1 MGKVKVKLNS
11 PGMKSLL
18 NDADVRDDLT
28 TRMERVL
35 ATAKANAPVRSGNY
49 RDGLEVVQ
57 DSTDRVVVRIVGR
70 APHSHLIE
78 SRTGNLARALDSA
91 GGG

>member
-1 MGKVKVKLNS
+1 MAKVKVKLNS

-18 NDADVRDDLT
+18 NDAGVRADLT

-35 ATAKANAPVRSGNY
+35 ATAKANAPVKSGNY
-49 RDGLEVVQ
+49 RDGLELVQ
-57 DSTDRVVVRIVGR
+57 DSTDRAAVRVVGR
-70 APHSHLIE
+70 APHSHLVE